1 MDPDTPLEETMQALD
16 YIVRSGRALYAG
28 ISNYDAEQTQNAI
41 AILKSLGT
49 PLLVHQSRY
58 NMLDRW
64 IEDGLTEVLRQERVG
79 AVVFSPLAQ
88 GLLTNKYLQDRKSTR
103 LNSSH

>member
-49 PLLVHQSRY
+49 PLLVHQPRY

-79 AVVFSPLAQ
+79 AVVFSRSEEHTSELQ
-88 GLLTNKYLQDRKSTR
+88 SHGLVV
-103 LNSSH
+103 